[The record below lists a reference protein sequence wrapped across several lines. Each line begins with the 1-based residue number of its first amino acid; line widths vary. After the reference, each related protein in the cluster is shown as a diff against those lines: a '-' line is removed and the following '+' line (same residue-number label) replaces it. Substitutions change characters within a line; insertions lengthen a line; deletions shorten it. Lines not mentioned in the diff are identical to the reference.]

1 VETSSPSSLS
11 LEIASVE
18 VPSFVV
24 ELKERKDLDS
34 KPPTERTFPFSR
46 MKVVGGGP
54 EDSEGDGW
62 QIKSVEKLMGG
73 EGGRVERGKE
83 GEKGGLCG
91 RCKKGRTR
99 IRFRDKT
106 RAGEESYS
114 SRLSH
119 HFLICLSGSRGR
131 SDSSLHKYDHNK
143 VDSEFEDRVRPA

>member
-1 VETSSPSSLS
+1 METSSPSSLS

-24 ELKERKDLDS
+24 ELKDRKDLDS

-62 QIKSVEKLMGG
+62 QIKSGEKLMGG

-83 GEKGGLCG
+83 GEKGGALWSLQE
-91 RCKKGRTR
+91 RTHSNPISR
-99 IRFRDKT
+99 QDK
-106 RAGEESYS
+106 
-114 SRLSH
+114 SRRTELQ
-119 HFLICLSGSRGR
+119 
-131 SDSSLHKYDHNK
+131 
-143 VDSEFEDRVRPA
+143 